1 MPLYLCEADWNAALP
16 LDQVLEELDELVQR
30 SGGQVLQVLQVLQVD
45 IGLSL
50 TIEVPDEVSLFR
62 VAREASALGLE
73 LSSRVALPRIEA
85 EALDRAHR
93 ERTQ

>member
-30 SGGQVLQVLQVLQVD
+30 SGGQVLQVLQVD